1 MEGHR
6 SRASEPFH
14 TEILELLAELQRNDP
29 AVRAALAEVGGLEEL
44 LGIIEAGA
52 EIKPTETDRSKQL
65 VAIEVRPLALF
76 ITTSERASP
85 DGGMSARAERHPV

>member
-6 SRASEPFH
+6 SKASEPFH
-14 TEILELLAELQRNDP
+14 TEILELLAEMQRNDP

-44 LGIIEAGA
+44 LGIIEAAA

-65 VAIEVRPLALF
+65 VAVEVRPLAELILTF
-76 ITTSERASP
+76 SKATP
-85 DGGMSARAERHPV
+85 GGMSARAERHAV